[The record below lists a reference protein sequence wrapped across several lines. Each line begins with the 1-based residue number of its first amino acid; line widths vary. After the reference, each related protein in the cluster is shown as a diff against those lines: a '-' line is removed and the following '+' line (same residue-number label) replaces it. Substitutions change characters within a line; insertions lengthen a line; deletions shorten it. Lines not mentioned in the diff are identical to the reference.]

1 MSNSH
6 DSREKRIRELFD
18 LKGRLALVTGGANEG
33 GDGRQIV
40 EALAEAGAL
49 VIVTSR
55 DPDKAESR
63 ADELSTRGF
72 AAAGEALDLRD
83 EASVDRAV
91 RAIQEEHGPV
101 DILVN
106 NASDN
111 CLDRIEDVSL
121 EDWNRV
127 LATNVT
133 GAMLLSRAI
142 APTMLEKGRGNII
155 NIASIYGVVAPD
167 QRIYGDSGLNSPLAY
182 GVSKAA
188 LIQMTRYLATY
199 WAPTIRVNSITPG
212 GLWND
217 QDEGFLE
224 AYRQRTPLDR
234 MAGPNDLKGAA
245 LFLASDAS
253 EWMTGANLVVD
264 GGWTAW

>member
-1 MSNSH
+1 MSESH
-6 DSREKRIRELFD
+6 ENQRRQIRELFD
-18 LKGRLALVTGGANEG
+18 LSGRLALVTGGANEG
-33 GDGRQIV
+33 GFGRQIV

-49 VIVTSR
+49 VCVTSR
-55 DPDKAESR
+55 DLDKAEHR
-63 ADELSTRGF
+63 AAELSGHGLSVF
-72 AAAGEALDLRD
+72 GKSLDLL
-83 EASVDRAV
+83 EESTISNAV
-91 RAIQEEHGPV
+91 SSLLDEHGPV

-106 NASDN
+106 SASGN
-111 CLDRIEDVSL
+111 CLDPL
-121 EDWNRV
+121 ETVAAADFDRV

-133 GAMLLSRAI
+133 GAMLLSRAL
-142 APTMLEKGRGNII
+142 APAMFEKGSGVIVNV
-155 NIASIYGVVAPD
+155 ASIYGVVAPD
-167 QRIYGDSGLNSPLAY
+167 RGIYGESGLNSPLAY

-199 WAPTIRVNSITPG
+199 WAPKIRVNSITPG

-217 QDEGFLE
+217 QDEGFVD
-224 AYRQRTPLDR
+224 AYCRRTPLGR

-253 EWMTGANLVVD
+253 SWMTGGNLVVD